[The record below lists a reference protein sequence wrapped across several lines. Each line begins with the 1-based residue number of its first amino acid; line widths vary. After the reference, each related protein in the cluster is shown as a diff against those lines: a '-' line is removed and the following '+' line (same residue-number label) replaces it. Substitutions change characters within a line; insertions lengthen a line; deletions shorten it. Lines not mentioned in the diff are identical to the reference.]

1 MDMIKIGKFIAE
13 LRKENGY
20 TQEQLA
26 EKLGVTGKTVSRWET
41 GTYLPPIEKLQQIS
55 ILYSVSMNDILNGEQ
70 IGSEEYP
77 QKADENLVAVI
88 ENEKRAS
95 AKRDFAFLAG
105 ITAFLLTMFA
115 VIYFAVDFASMSD
128 REFRTTAIG
137 VIFVLAAI
145 SLLTIWIRQLRN
157 NKMYLALFILS
168 VVICVMWLT
177 WIVVRKY
184 YSGFFAA
191 PTLVFAMYTSYKAY
205 REAKVKKETAE
216 NEKA

>member
-1 MDMIKIGKFIAE
+1 MDTIKIGKFIAE

-41 GTYLPPIEKLQQIS
+41 GTYLPPIEMLHQMS
-55 ILYSVSMNDILNGEQ
+55 VLYSVSMNDILNGER

-95 AKRDFAFLAG
+95 AKRDFAFLSG

-115 VIYFAVDFASMSD
+115 VIYFAVDFASMRD
-128 REFRTTAIG
+128 WEFRTTAIEVVFG
-137 VIFVLAAI
+137 LAVI
-145 SLLTIWIRQLRN
+145 SLLTIWIIQFRN
-157 NKMYLALFILS
+157 HKMYLALFILS
-168 VVICVMWLT
+168 VVMCVMWLT
-177 WIVVRKY
+177 WIVVLKY
-184 YSGFFAA
+184 YSGFLVA
-191 PTLVFAMYTSYKAY
+191 PTLVFAMYTSYKDY

>member
-95 AKRDFAFLAG
+95 H
-105 ITAFLLTMFA
+105 
-115 VIYFAVDFASMSD
+115 
-128 REFRTTAIG
+128 RTVRCPFYQRFTFDY
-137 VIFVLAAI
+137 IFDVLP
-145 SLLTIWIRQLRN
+145 LKGCQ
-157 NKMYLALFILS
+157 
-168 VVICVMWLT
+168 
-177 WIVVRKY
+177 
-184 YSGFFAA
+184 
-191 PTLVFAMYTSYKAY
+191 
-205 REAKVKKETAE
+205 
-216 NEKA
+216 

>member
-26 EKLGVTGKTVSRWET
+26 KKLGVTGKTVSRWET
-41 GTYLPPIEKLQQIS
+41 GTYLPPIEMLHQIS

-95 AKRDFAFLAG
+95 AKSNFAFLAG

-128 REFRTTAIG
+128 REFRTTVIG
-137 VIFVLAAI
+137 VVFLLAVI
-145 SLLTIWIRQLRN
+145 SLLTIWIIQLRN
-157 NKMYLALFILS
+157 HKMYFALFILS
-168 VVICVMWLT
+168 VVMCVMWLT
-177 WIVVRKY
+177 WIVVHKY
-184 YSGFFAA
+184 YTGFLAA
-191 PTLVFAMYTSYKAY
+191 PTLVFAMYTSHKAY
-205 REAKVKKETAE
+205 REAKVKKENAE